1 MTYLLNEKGAGVFSA
16 IFITGIFAIG
26 IISILMEKVEWL
38 IGVGKKMDGIFNF
51 LKSRNIIIVLCIVI
65 IFHFLSYLFILYHI
79 IFYMAL

>member
-51 LKSRNIIIVLCIVI
+51 LKSRNIIIVFF
-65 IFHFLSYLFILYHI
+65 IFYHI
-79 IFYMAL
+79 YLALNYIIRNVIN